1 LQISTNSM
9 KKMLLV
15 CLSCLLICAAVSAQT
30 EKTVQNIAEL
40 LENADVFVKY
50 RTFRSDFQKMNTDLG
65 AQLKFYED
73 YEMLNIAYND
83 TQKEYNEFLEIIRKD
98 LSDWSEIKAMGRNP
112 EKFANKYLTEYNS
125 VIAAYNKQYKPVYN
139 KVLANSK
146 SAAGK
151 SISPQMVIVGIQVFN
166 AVVDLIK
173 NRKEEKAEN
182 LSLVIGTINSFFIQ
196 KLKMQ
201 SWAELDIPVP
211 TATRPTKTNSTS
223 TKTDTPATSSD
234 AEVIS
239 KRQKEQAA
247 SVTQVSSPLF
257 SNMSGFV
264 EFHYLDTANRDLKMN
279 FIANRGKNIIV
290 STRKPQNGGI
300 ATTNQTNRVDFYN
313 SVDSFAEG
321 EQFYI
326 KVNNTA
332 GLYVIT
338 LNADSTISV
347 LYPYN
352 PTKNIVIEGRD
363 RNSVTT
369 LPMADTQVTPPEQ
382 RYFTFTGEAKKESF
396 CIILT
401 RSDLDLREVTTAL
414 EALPGVP
421 LHDRLAKVFG
431 DKLVQPAAANLRLE
445 SNRLSFD
452 AAESKATVLPVVFYI
467 NRK

>member
-1 LQISTNSM
+1 M
-9 KKMLLV
+9 
-15 CLSCLLICAAVSAQT
+15 SCLLICAAVSAQT

-50 RTFRSDFQKMNTDLG
+50 LTFRSDFQKMNTDLG

-125 VIAAYNKQYKPVYN
+125 VIAAYDKQYKPVYN

-151 SISPQMVIVGIQVFN
+151 SISPQLVIVGIQVFN

-211 TATRPTKTNSTS
+211 TAMRPTKTNSTS

-247 SVTQVSSPLF
+247 SVTQVSAPLF
-257 SNMSGFV
+257 SDMSGFV

-290 STRKPQNGGI
+290 SNLKYLY
-300 ATTNQTNRVDFYN
+300 TTSNMW
-313 SVDSFAEG
+313 
-321 EQFYI
+321 
-326 KVNNTA
+326 
-332 GLYVIT
+332 
-338 LNADSTISV
+338 STV
-347 LYPYN
+347 
-352 PTKNIVIEGRD
+352 K
-363 RNSVTT
+363 
-369 LPMADTQVTPPEQ
+369 
-382 RYFTFTGEAKKESF
+382 YF
-396 CIILT
+396 IIL
-401 RSDLDLREVTTAL
+401 
-414 EALPGVP
+414 
-421 LHDRLAKVFG
+421 LAIFRKQNIFWG
-431 DKLVQPAAANLRLE
+431 KL
-445 SNRLSFD
+445 
-452 AAESKATVLPVVFYI
+452 
-467 NRK
+467 